1 MGSLLLFAPGLAT
14 AGAEIYH
21 TSMEDQPPQGLH
33 PRRNDRLS
41 LPPLDQQRR
50 ASRTEQ
56 LVVAMRRAIVTLT
69 LKPGVR
75 LSEQEVADRFQV
87 SRQPVR
93 EAFIRLTASG
103 LVRVHPQRG
112 TFVAKIS
119 AEAILD
125 AHFVREAV
133 ETAIAR
139 RAARLACPA
148 DIAALER
155 ELKLQRRAGR
165 STDSVLFFDLDE
177 QFHRLLAAIAQR
189 PNAWRAIEEAKAQID
204 RVRYL
209 TLLEEQRL
217 KRRIEQHERIAAAI
231 AAGRQSAAAAAMKEH
246 LSGLSKSLPR
256 LREQWSD
263 LFDNTPSAEVA
274 LGSSGRALP

>member
-1 MGSLLLFAPGLAT
+1 
-14 AGAEIYH
+14 
-21 TSMEDQPPQGLH
+21 MEDQHTQDVPGSSDLF
-33 PRRNDRLS
+33 
-41 LPPLDQQRR
+41 LPLVDQQRR
-50 ASRTEQ
+50 VSRAEQ
-56 LVVAMRRAIVTLT
+56 IVIALRRAIVTLR

-75 LSEQEVADRFQV
+75 LSEQEVAGRFQV

-93 EAFIRLTASG
+93 EAFIRLATSG
-103 LVRVHPQRG
+103 LVEVHPQRG

-133 ETAIAR
+133 EMAIAR
-139 RAARLACPA
+139 RAAKLASPA
-148 DIAALER
+148 DLEALEQ
-155 ELKLQRRAGR
+155 ELQLQRQSGR
-165 STDSVLFFDLDE
+165 SNDSALFFDLDE

-217 KRRIEQHERIAAAI
+217 KRRIEQHQKIVAAI
-231 AAGRQSAAAAAMKEH
+231 ATGRPSEAAAAMKTH
-246 LSGLSKSLPR
+246 LSGLRTSLPR
-256 LREQWSD
+256 LKEQWAD
-263 LFDNTPSAEVA
+263 LFDEAEQVTQ
-274 LGSSGRALP
+274 